1 MMKFNVPI
9 YTAVAV
15 IVAAMLFSCATVET
29 PQMGPME
36 TLRSSVI
43 LADGTPLPADGAYIL
58 LYYAADWCPYCLEYT
73 EQLKSSYTAL
83 KSLYG
88 RSFDLVFVGHVNDTE
103 NEQLL
108 AFMEMGGYPFGYL
121 PYEKREA
128 SGVMALMGEDRFYI
142 PGPAHRPGRD
152 GALLIQWG
160 FDRRLCARSPD
171 LCPAGVEDP
180 GLCIVPEV
188 AVRRSIDRHPMLVI
202 IMKTITYAIVTRI

>member
-1 MMKFNVPI
+1 MKFNVPI

-43 LADGTPLPADGAYIL
+43 LADGTPLPADGEYIL
-58 LYYAADWCPYCLEYT
+58 LYYAADWCPYCLGYT

-83 KSLYG
+83 KRLYG
-88 RSFDLVFVGHVNDTE
+88 RSFDLVFVGQANDTE

-108 AFMEMGGYPFGYL
+108 AFMEMGAYPFGYL

-128 SGVMALMGEDRFYI
+128 SGVMALIGRIASTYPVSCSSTGKGRCSPHPMGHQSTTMCAI
-142 PGPAHRPGRD
+142 
-152 GALLIQWG
+152 
-160 FDRRLCARSPD
+160 ARSMP
-171 LCPAGVEDP
+171 C
-180 GLCIVPEV
+180 
-188 AVRRSIDRHPMLVI
+188 RR
-202 IMKTITYAIVTRI
+202 

>member
-142 PGPAHRPGRD
+142 PGL
-152 GALLIQWG
+152 LLI
-160 FDRRLCARSPD
+160 DREGTVLSSSNGA
-171 LCPAGVEDP
+171 
-180 GLCIVPEV
+180 
-188 AVRRSIDRHPMLVI
+188 SIDDYVRDRPI
-202 IMKTITYAIVTRI
+202 YALQALKIQDCASCQK